1 MSSLEIFFFKK
12 DSVFI
17 LIFLAMAGLL
27 PPVDTPTCTVSAMLI
42 TEGWEKSLIS
52 GSSDA

>member
-1 MSSLEIFFFKK
+1 MFFFKK

-27 PPVDTPTCTVSAMLI
+27 PPVDTAT
-42 TEGWEKSLIS
+42 
-52 GSSDA
+52 